1 MMRQHVHARAVSTR
15 VRLYV
20 CPPSPLLAGRS
31 GREQKMAADSLLVRE
46 GVAMGIHV
54 SVVNLVDRRD
64 AGSTELQEWTFQRE
78 VEAVLYGNGFSQQT
92 GAVYRLLQ
100 RSGAG
105 GCSLPLKKAS
115 IQQGIVT
122 HEEFEWMYNHL
133 RNVYAPLP
141 SSQLTLSGLP
151 SPPSVRTSEVRH

>member
-1 MMRQHVHARAVSTR
+1 
-15 VRLYV
+15 
-20 CPPSPLLAGRS
+20 
-31 GREQKMAADSLLVRE
+31 MAADSLLVRE
-46 GVAMGIHV
+46 GVAMGINV

-100 RSGAG
+100 RNGAG
-105 GCSLPLKKAS
+105 GRSIPLKKAS

-122 HEEFEWMYNHL
+122 HEEFDWMYNHL
-133 RNVYAPLP
+133 RDVRSFTLIHKSPL
-141 SSQLTLSGLP
+141 SSVDVWSAVGWSDFVDARST
-151 SPPSVRTSEVRH
+151 